1 MPAQIAQKAMEAF
14 APAAADAYH
23 RRLMDAYFAENR
35 TISDAEV
42 LADLDELG
50 ASAD

>member
-23 RRLMDAYFAENR
+23 RRLMDAYFADCLLY
-35 TISDAEV
+35 TSDA
-42 LADLDELG
+42 ADE
-50 ASAD
+50 